1 MKRNPRKVRW
11 TKAFRKAA
19 GKEMELD
26 STFEFERKRNRPE
39 RYDRERMQKTIAAM
53 RVIAAAKQRRIDRI
67 NLERTKQKRKVEKER
82 DKLELK
88 QNIDLIISPVVRET
102 AQVHT
107 VETPMVIEKTKNAN
121 VASSS
126 HSTK

>member
-1 MKRNPRKVRW
+1 M
-11 TKAFRKAA
+11 
-19 GKEMELD
+19 D
-26 STFEFERKRNRPE
+26 SGFEFERKRNRPE

-53 RVIAAAKQRRIDRI
+53 KMIAAAKQRRIDRI
-67 NLERTKQKRKVEKER
+67 NLERMKQKRKVEKEH

-107 VETPMVIEKTKNAN
+107 VETPMVIEKTKNAS